1 MKAYESGAQM
11 AEQEELAPEVH
22 VNPIVHLIAPIVAI
36 GATMMVRKVIT
47 ASYRGFTGK
56 EAPRANDAAVPF
68 GKALL
73 WAAATAAIAAGVEV
87 VAYRI
92 TNQLGSSNS
101 AN

>member
-1 MKAYESGAQM
+1 M
-11 AEQEELAPEVH
+11 AEQEAPAPEVH

-92 TNQLGSSNS
+92 TNHLGSTNS

>member
-1 MKAYESGAQM
+1 MT
-11 AEQEELAPEVH
+11 EQEALAPEAH
-22 VNPIVHLIAPIVAI
+22 VNPIVHVIAPLVAI
-36 GATMMVRKVIT
+36 GATMIVRKVIT

-56 EAPRANDAAVPF
+56 EAPRASDTAVPF

-87 VAYRI
+87 LAYRI
-92 TNQLGSSNS
+92 TNHLGSTNS

>member
-1 MKAYESGAQM
+1 MT
-11 AEQEELAPEVH
+11 EQEALAPETH
-22 VNPIVHLIAPIVAI
+22 VNPIVHVIAPIVAI

-73 WAAATAAIAAGVEV
+73 WAAATAAIAAGVV
-87 VAYRI
+87 VLSYRI
-92 TNQLGSSNS
+92 TNHLGSTDSPN
-101 AN
+101 

>member
-1 MKAYESGAQM
+1 M
-11 AEQEELAPEVH
+11 AEQEALAPEVH

-56 EAPRANDAAVPF
+56 EAPRPNDAAVPF

-92 TNQLGSSNS
+92 TNHLGSTNS